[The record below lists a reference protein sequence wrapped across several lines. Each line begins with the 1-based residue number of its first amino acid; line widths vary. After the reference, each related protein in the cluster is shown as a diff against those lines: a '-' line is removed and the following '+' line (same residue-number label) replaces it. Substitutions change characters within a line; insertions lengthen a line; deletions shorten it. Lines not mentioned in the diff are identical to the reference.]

1 MDRLFVRRNINL
13 FSIGIFLTLFTLL
26 KFAKPHFLYNDDGT
40 LRDFG
45 VGYKRKTVLPGWF
58 VAIILAILSYL
69 SVLYYIT
76 YPKLV
81 R

>member
-26 KFAKPHFLYNDDGT
+26 NFAKPHFLYNDDGT

-58 VAIILAILSYL
+58 VAIILAILAGYL
-69 SVLYYIT
+69 AALSFRKI
-76 YPKLV
+76 
-81 R
+81 